1 MNDIQ
6 WTVVD
11 TFTDKIF
18 HGEPIAVCYLQETL
32 NDELLHAIALENHY
46 SETVFLQSLD
56 SGWWFRA
63 FNAEGE
69 IYSQGNGLL
78 AAAHFC
84 FENHDMQTKN
94 LELKTVLGVS
104 KILFHKE
111 RIYLE
116 YPHIQVQP
124 GKSPDNYYDFFSIQP
139 LEILQNGPDVVA
151 VFESP
156 EMVAQC
162 QVQVVAFKNMISGAL
177 VLTAK
182 GGEWDVYCR
191 CFTPRFTLQEE
202 TATPAIF
209 SRLFYWW
216 SQRLQ
221 DKTQL
226 SFQQGLMR
234 RSEIHVWTQGSKC
247 YVGGYAR
254 SYFEGQLLL

>member
-18 HGEPIAVCYLQETL
+18 HGEPVAVCYLQESL
-32 NDELLHAIALENHY
+32 NDELLHAITLENHY

-63 FNAEGE
+63 FNSQGE
-69 IYSQGNGLL
+69 IFSQGHGLL
-78 AAAHFC
+78 AAAHVC
-84 FENHDMQTKN
+84 AQKTKAQH
-94 LELKTVLGVS
+94 LEFKTVLGSS
-104 KILFHKE
+104 KIILNKD

-124 GKSPDNYYDFFSIQP
+124 GSVPEAYFDFFSIRPQQ
-139 LEILQNGPDVVA
+139 IVQNGPDVIA
-151 VFESP
+151 LFDSP
-156 EMVAQC
+156 EQVAQC
-162 QVQVVAFKNMISGAL
+162 QVQVVAFKQQISGAL

-191 CFTPRFTLQEE
+191 SFTPRVSLQEE
-202 TATPAIF
+202 TATPAIY

-216 SQRLQ
+216 SGRLQ
-221 DKTQL
+221 NKSQL
-226 SFQQGLMR
+226 GFQQGLMR
-234 RSEIHVWTQGSKC
+234 RSEVHVWTQGAKC

-254 SYFEGQLLL
+254 SYIEGYLVL

>member
-18 HGEPIAVCYLQETL
+18 HGEPIAVCSLQETL
-32 NDELLHAIALENHY
+32 NDELLHAIALEHHY

-56 SGWWFRA
+56 SAWWFRS
-63 FNAEGE
+63 FNAQGE
-69 IYSQGNGLL
+69 VFSQGNGLL
-78 AAAHFC
+78 AAAHVC
-84 FENHDMQTKN
+84 RQMQKIPSQN
-94 LELKTVLGVS
+94 IEIKTVLGGM
-104 KILFHKE
+104 KILFHND

-124 GKSPDNYYDFFSIQP
+124 EKIPENFYDFFSIRP

-151 VFESP
+151 VFDSP
-156 EMVAQC
+156 EKVVQC
-162 QVQVVAFKNMISGAL
+162 QVQVAAFRNLISGTL
-177 VLTAK
+177 VMTAK
-182 GGEWDVYCR
+182 GGDWDIYCR
-191 CFTPRFTLQEE
+191 CFTPRVTLQEE

-216 SQRLQ
+216 SQRLK

-226 SFQQGLMR
+226 GFQQGLMR
-234 RSEIHVWTQGSKC
+234 RSEIHVWTQGAKC

-254 SYFEGQLLL
+254 SYFQGQLLL